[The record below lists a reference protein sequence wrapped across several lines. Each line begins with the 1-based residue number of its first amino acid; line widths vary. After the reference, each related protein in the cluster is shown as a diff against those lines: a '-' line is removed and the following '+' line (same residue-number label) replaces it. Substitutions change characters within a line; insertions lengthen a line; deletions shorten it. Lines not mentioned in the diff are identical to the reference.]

1 MSPTRFSVRVA
12 ARFAEDGVDTIDLE
26 VMASNAEAR
35 AVYARWGFRDEVL
48 VLAAPVAALV
58 ERLGV
63 EAPTTSFGSIH
74 VQTDDVD
81 VILKAV
87 EMFVPRLL
95 GRSTGS
101 IVTQPRGGYVTVYD
115 DACDRDPAMLRR
127 LAKEISAR
135 TGLVVIAVGV
145 EQEALVRMILLDRG
159 GIVDEYASVPEF
171 HGPLPPGEVVA
182 LNANPVVV
190 ERYTGAAQAAV
201 RAATPVARVPSD
213 LPPARELLAGLA
225 SRARARRAPSTAGPT
240 CPRTT
245 RRSGSSAD
253 VGTPADRRA
262 AVPVL
267 RARPDRARREGHRVR
282 DGRDR
287 PGRSPAWVYELNP
300 IGKVPVL
307 ERDGLG
313 AAGVGRDQRV
323 PRGGLPR
330 AAAPPARIAT
340 QRANARLLI
349 FRHDDFTDPYY
360 ALRRKEAGAEVA
372 FAGELEAL
380 DATPCRGRPIS
391 PGKAFGLA
399 DIAYVPWVLRARDLL
414 GVSFESY
421 PSLVDW
427 LARLAERPSIQAE
440 LEVIAAL

>member
-1 MSPTRFSVRVA
+1 
-12 ARFAEDGVDTIDLE
+12 
-26 VMASNAEAR
+26 
-35 AVYARWGFRDEVL
+35 
-48 VLAAPVAALV
+48 
-58 ERLGV
+58 
-63 EAPTTSFGSIH
+63 
-74 VQTDDVD
+74 
-81 VILKAV
+81 
-87 EMFVPRLL
+87 MFVPRLL

-201 RAATPVARVPSD
+201 RAASPVARVPSD

-225 SRARARRAPSTAGPT
+225 SVIGLVGGGARLGRRACG
-240 CPRTT
+240 
-245 RRSGSSAD
+245 RSGDQDRSMMSTLRLIDAPRCPYCARVRIALAEKGISYETVVID
-253 VGTPADRRA
+253 LADR
-262 AVPVL
+262 
-267 RARPDRARREGHRVR
+267 
-282 DGRDR
+282 
-287 PGRSPAWVYELNP
+287 PAWVYELNP

-307 ERDGLG
+307 ERDGWVLPESAVINEYLEEAFPEPALLPAD
-313 AAGVGRDQRV
+313 AA
-323 PRGGLPR
+323 
-330 AAAPPARIAT
+330 
-340 QRANARLLI
+340 QRATARLLI

-360 ALRRKEAGAEVA
+360 ALRRKEPGAEVA

-380 DATPCRGRPIS
+380 DAILGATPYLTGAGVRPRRYRLRSLGAQGAGS
-391 PGKAFGLA
+391 PRRLPSSRTRRSSTGSP
-399 DIAYVPWVLRARDLL
+399 VSPSARR
-414 GVSFESY
+414 S
-421 PSLVDW
+421 
-427 LARLAERPSIQAE
+427 RPSSR
-440 LEVIAAL
+440 

>member
-1 MSPTRFSVRVA
+1 MNVRPATLDDLAAIEELWRAFVAEVPPPAHEDADLATGLAEVRAIVESGLAWVAERNGAAIGFALARRRGARVGRITDLYVVPTERRAGVADSLLRAIA
-12 ARFAEDGVDTIDLE
+12 ARFAEDGVDTVDLE
-26 VMASNAEAR
+26 VLAANAEMR
-35 AVYARWGFRDEVL
+35 AVVARWGFRNEVL

-63 EAPTTSFGSIH
+63 EAGATSFGSIH
-74 VQTDDVD
+74 IQTDDVD

-101 IVTQPRGGYVTVYD
+101 VVTEPRGGYVTVYD

-201 RAATPVARVPSD
+201 RAAAPVARVPSD

-225 SRARARRAPSTAGPT
+225 GVLGLEGTGY
-240 CPRTT
+240 
-245 RRSGSSAD
+245 GWAD
-253 VGTPADRRA
+253 APADAEAIR
-262 AVPVL
+262 
-267 RARPDRARREGHRVR
+267 
-282 DGRDR
+282 
-287 PGRSPAWVYELNP
+287 
-300 IGKVPVL
+300 I
-307 ERDGLG
+307 ER
-313 AAGVGRDQRV
+313 
-323 PRGGLPR
+323 
-330 AAAPPARIAT
+330 
-340 QRANARLLI
+340 
-349 FRHDDFTDPYY
+349 
-360 ALRRKEAGAEVA
+360 
-372 FAGELEAL
+372 
-380 DATPCRGRPIS
+380 
-391 PGKAFGLA
+391 
-399 DIAYVPWVLRARDLL
+399 
-414 GVSFESY
+414 
-421 PSLVDW
+421 
-427 LARLAERPSIQAE
+427 
-440 LEVIAAL
+440 